1 MQKPIE
7 FTQAQKS
14 ILEIDKEQNFLVS
27 ASAGAGKT
35 TIMVERIKK
44 LIENKHV
51 EIDKMLVVTFTKLA
65 ALEMKQKLFD
75 KLADA
80 TDPFVVEQREQ
91 IDTCHIGTIHS
102 FCADV
107 VREYFY
113 LVDVDPNFSVLDD
126 GEAQVLFDRAI
137 EKVFDNRYRHDQEFV
152 LYMEKFCV
160 NRDDESLRK
169 NVKKIYEFMEGIDDL
184 NAWYDKTT
192 KEFDDQRIK
201 GYFNDKIITKNAY
214 LKNKIYDLSLVFANY
229 DATKIVQR
237 LEKIRVG
244 LCANDK
250 NDLSTNVEWL
260 SQIKIPSR
268 SDKDETQDNFNCPEE
283 ERLAVLSRYVK
294 LVDAVKEFI
303 KYAKQLNQALT
314 QKAYAQQDLED
325 SFCRFCLE
333 LAQEVGQ
340 VYANIKKEKN
350 VVDFSDMEK
359 MTLEILKDAK
369 ASEQIKNDIDYVFV
383 DEFQDVNG
391 IQEKL
396 LSMVAKSNRLFV
408 VGDVKQSIYAFRQ
421 ADPDIF
427 AHKQEDYLLDK
438 TNNNVVFMND
448 NFRSD
453 KQIGDFVNYVFCNV
467 MTQEFGMVDYQNS
480 GKLEA
485 KGDVKIEGED
495 FCVKVARID
504 PTLLATPTEL
514 NKIYDFTQECDK
526 DDVNVDKAEG
536 RFIANAIKQLVG
548 RKKLKDGKEIELKQN
563 HDSKEKY
570 VSYKDIVILCRGLK
584 NGTIETYKQLLKDG
598 IPVVINYEGQT
609 NYKEIDDL
617 IAFFK
622 VINNHYDDYTLATLL
637 VSPLCNMTY
646 DELVILSKHDQS
658 EYLWQKVTGY
668 VDSQDDFLSKKLKD
682 LLTLLIK
689 YETLSKVLKSGE
701 LMLKLIRETDYEKFV
716 TALPNGLIRRER
728 LFSFIQQVGSTT
740 ILEVLQ
746 SPVNL
751 DNLICGETAED
762 VVRIMT
768 IHASKGLEFDVVFLA
783 GLHRG
788 FNNKIKGN
796 IRINKRCGMSVW
808 QGEKERIIPTLKSL
822 LVKEYD
828 EWKQKEEELRL
839 FYVAL
844 TRAKR
849 KLICSFVSPPNKK
862 DLLIEP
868 HEASRICD
876 WIQNIDYDNKECAY
890 ECLSAYDLIKEKDLP
905 LNSPVDLTKQEQQET
920 KIKREYS
927 QAMSWQYPYRE
938 WLDLP
943 LKVVSS
949 KLDMQLFAK
958 KDLTEEDT
966 VQDDGVIGV
975 DLIAP
980 REGEDKTQIG
990 KAYHKI
996 LERCDFD
1003 NDSGLNKT
1011 LDLLVDEGWF
1021 DIDTANQ
1028 VDLSKIK
1035 QVLNNPEFKKLYEG
1049 GKIYRE
1055 MPFLTTLPYDQLFG
1069 EGSNREIMLQGV
1081 IDLLVIKDDQAI
1093 VVDFKVTTN
1102 SFKIKER
1109 YKKQLNSYG
1118 MAVNKCL
1125 KLPVKTYVVSILDDK
1140 IIEF

>member
-113 LVDVDPNFSVLDD
+113 LVDVDPNFSVLADN
-126 GEAQVLFDRAI
+126 EAEVLFDKAI
-137 EKVFDNRYRHDQEFV
+137 EKVFDNRYRNDQEFV
-152 LYMEKFCV
+152 FAMEKFCV
-160 NRDDESLRK
+160 NRDDELLRK
-169 NVKKIYEFMEGIDDL
+169 NVKKIYEFMEGIDDVD
-184 NAWYDKTT
+184 AWYDKTT
-192 KEFDDQRIK
+192 KEFDDERIK
-201 GYFNDKIITKNAY
+201 QYFNDKVIAKNAY
-214 LKNKIYDLSLVFANY
+214 LKNKIYDLSLVFATY
-229 DATKIVQR
+229 DATKIVER
-237 LEKIRVG
+237 LEKIRVS
-244 LCANDK
+244 LCAKDK
-250 NDLSTNVEWL
+250 NDLNTNLEWL
-260 SQIKIPSR
+260 SQTKIPSR
-268 SDKDETQDNFNCPEE
+268 SEKDETQDNFNCPDEN
-283 ERLAVLSRYVK
+283 RLAVLSEYVK

-303 KYAKQLNQALT
+303 KYAKELNQALT
-314 QKAYAQQDLED
+314 PNAYAQQQQEE
-325 SFCRFCLE
+325 SFCRFCLQ
-333 LAQEVGQ
+333 LSQEVRQ

-359 MTLEILKDAK
+359 MTLEILKDQK

-396 LSMVAKSNRLFV
+396 LSMVAKPNRLFV

-427 AHKQEDYLLDK
+427 VHKQEDYLLDK

-453 KQIGDFVNYVFCNV
+453 KQVGDFVNYVFCNT

-495 FCVKVARID
+495 YCVNVVRID
-504 PTLLATPTEL
+504 PTILATPTAL
-514 NKIYDFTQECDK
+514 KGIYDPTQEENKEDISL
-526 DDVNVDKAEG
+526 DKAEG
-536 RFIANAIKQLVG
+536 RFIANTIKQLVG
-548 RKKLKDGKEIELKQN
+548 RKKLKDGKEIELKQ
-563 HDSKEKY
+563 DQDQKEKY

-637 VSPLCNMTY
+637 VSPLCNATY
-646 DELVILSKHDQS
+646 DELVVLSKHDQS
-658 EYLWQKVTGY
+658 EYLWQKVVNY
-668 VDSQDDFLSKKLKD
+668 SSSKEDFLSKKLKD
-682 LLTLLIK
+682 LLNLLNK

-701 LMLKLIRETDYEKFV
+701 LMLKLIQERDYEKYV

-728 LFSFIQQVGSTT
+728 LFSFIQQVGATT
-740 ILEVLQ
+740 ILEILQ
-746 SPVNL
+746 TPLNL
-751 DNLICGETAED
+751 DGLSCGETAED

-768 IHASKGLEFDVVFLA
+768 MHASKGLEFDVVFLA

-796 IRINKRCGMSVW
+796 VRINKRCGMSVW
-808 QGEKERIIPTLKSL
+808 LGEKERTIPTLKGL

-849 KLICSFVSPPNKK
+849 KLICSFVSSSNKK
-862 DLLIEP
+862 VLLVEP
-868 HEASRICD
+868 YEAGRTCD
-876 WIQNIDYDNKECAY
+876 WLQNIDYDSNECAY
-890 ECLSAYDLIKEKDLP
+890 ECLSAYELIKEENQP
-905 LNSPVDLTKQEQQET
+905 LDTSVDLTKQEQQET

-927 QAMSWQYPYRE
+927 QAMTWQYPYRE

-949 KLDMQLFAK
+949 KLDMELFTK
-958 KDLTEEDT
+958 KDLTEELFAKEQEV
-966 VQDDGVIGV
+966 VQI
-975 DLIAP
+975 DLTAP

-1049 GKIYRE
+1049 DKIYRE
-1055 MPFLTTLPYDQLFG
+1055 TPILTTLPYDQLFG
-1069 EGSNREIMLQGV
+1069 EGSSREIMLQGV

-1109 YKKQLNSYG
+1109 YQKQLNSYG

-1125 KLPVKTYVVSILDDK
+1125 KLPVKTYVVSILDNK